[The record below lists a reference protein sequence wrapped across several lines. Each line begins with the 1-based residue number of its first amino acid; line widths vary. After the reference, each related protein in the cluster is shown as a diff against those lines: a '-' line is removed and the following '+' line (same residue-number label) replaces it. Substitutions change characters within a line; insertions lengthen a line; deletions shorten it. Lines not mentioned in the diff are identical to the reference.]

1 MAKQPFYHLRP
12 NKNIDRSLFIQTLTG
27 LSRHY
32 PISNY
37 HYIGFGS
44 YLFDDFKL
52 LHESLNISKMV
63 SLEMDPL
70 IYKRAKFNVPYNC
83 IHIENTNSTDYL
95 SELELEDKEHYIFW
109 LDFVSP
115 KDLGSQLSDYATLIN
130 LLRPLDIVRITL
142 NASPAALG
150 NCDDPDKQLERRLD
164 KLKERVDSAYL
175 PSSIQ
180 PSAVTTAEYPITL
193 LRILKAVSLKLLE
206 GRPPYS
212 PNFMFPLFSSIYE
225 DGQQMLT
232 FTGIVLDDH
241 AEEKYIIDSLSDY
254 PHNTFKWDEPCKIEI
269 PALTVRE
276 ITELNKLLPNQDV
289 RQQIINDFPFIF
301 SEKEP
306 EIVDSYI
313 SYYKLYPHYH
323 QVNF

>member
-27 LSRHY
+27 LSRHC
-32 PISNY
+32 PISDY
-37 HYIGFGS
+37 HYVGFGS

-83 IHIENTNSTDYL
+83 IHIENANSTDYL
-95 SELELEDKEHYIFW
+95 SELELENEDHYIFW
-109 LDFVSP
+109 LDFVTP
-115 KDLGSQLSDYATLIN
+115 GDLGSQLSDYATLIN

-142 NASPAALG
+142 NASPTTLG
-150 NCDDPDKQLERRLD
+150 DYNPDERLKCRLD
-164 KLKERVDSAYL
+164 KLKERVDNAYL

-180 PSAVTTAEYPITL
+180 PNDVTTANYPLTL
-193 LRILKAVSLKLLE
+193 LRIIKAVSLKLLE
-206 GRPPYS
+206 DRPPYS
-212 PNFMFPLFSSIYE
+212 PNFMFPLFSSIYK

-232 FTGIVLDDH
+232 FTGIVLDNH
-241 AEEKYIIDSLSDY
+241 ADEKCIIDSLSDY
-254 PHNTFKWDEPCKIEI
+254 PHNTFRWDEPCKIEI

-276 ITELNKLLPNQDV
+276 ITELNKLLPNQNV
-289 RQQIINDFPFIF
+289 RQQIMNDFPFIF